1 MRRAFRL
8 DSLTKQAREQI
19 AKVPDPRAPRDESG
33 ARLYNETDAPC
44 AKRACANRSYLASH
58 CCSYCAAC
66 HDCCYCT
73 ERAVAFLRAKRA
85 RPSARPLAAERM
97 GRDGGGAS
105 GGSGGGGHGRGD
117 DDDGGEARAS
127 LDIAATVSGQGVAL
141 RAQIA
146 VLDRV
151 NFSFPPRHAPSSG
164 GIAAA
169 GGELGIGGDGNT
181 GGSGGGGGSGGA
193 GGGAHGVG
201 GDGGGAGGGGVHVTS
216 AAVAIS
222 ALAVVEGAR
231 RWPLTYQRM
240 PQDAIDA
247 SYQQRLS
254 SAAGV
259 SAQAPLHALLAFCDA
274 VK

>member
-105 GGSGGGGHGRGD
+105 GGSGAGGSAL
-117 DDDGGEARAS
+117 EAARARSCSAGKLHRS
-127 LDIAATVSGQGVAL
+127 LDHGHAA
-141 RAQIA
+141 R
-146 VLDRV
+146 
-151 NFSFPPRHAPSSG
+151 
-164 GIAAA
+164 
-169 GGELGIGGDGNT
+169 
-181 GGSGGGGGSGGA
+181 
-193 GGGAHGVG
+193 
-201 GDGGGAGGGGVHVTS
+201 
-216 AAVAIS
+216 
-222 ALAVVEGAR
+222 
-231 RWPLTYQRM
+231 QR
-240 PQDAIDA
+240 
-247 SYQQRLS
+247 
-254 SAAGV
+254 
-259 SAQAPLHALLAFCDA
+259 
-274 VK
+274 